1 MLESTGRV
9 AGIDS
14 KSDAARTLFASGFAL
29 EGVRLVH
36 DPVTDSPSDDGT
48 DREILATTVD
58 LADSIVSQT
67 RGLMFRRSIPDD
79 YALAFQFGSTKTR
92 DLHMLFVLFPI
103 DAVWIVDGVVQRV
116 ETLRPWR
123 GFAREEANL
132 IVELPAGAAADVEPG
147 DRLVLEAE

>member
-1 MLESTGRV
+1 M
-9 AGIDS
+9 
-14 KSDAARTLFASGFAL
+14 
-29 EGVRLVH
+29 
-36 DPVTDSPSDDGT
+36 
-48 DREILATTVD
+48 ATTVD

-67 RGLMFRRSIPDD
+67 RGLMFCRSIPAD

-92 DLHMLFVLFPI
+92 DLHMLFVFFPI

-132 IVELPAGAAADVEPG
+132 IAELPAGTAADVEPG
-147 DRLVLEAE
+147 DRLVLEDDRNR